1 MFLVI
6 YHEEGDP
13 MLSGE
18 VYETLLARLMDGEL
32 LPGQLINRRDI
43 AAQLGTSTAPVLEAM
58 KQLEFD
64 GYLETLPRKGTQ
76 VRLISE
82 EDVLGNYV
90 LRVGIECMAVRM
102 SIAAGTLA
110 SHREELLALADEDAE
125 ALRQYGDAR
134 QRWRA
139 DIAYHTALVDT
150 CGNRKLIE
158 EYRRVALPNIFYR
171 AHFYIRQQD
180 DENATTHRDLT
191 KALLAASPE
200 EAEQLI
206 RTHITAGKPLI
217 CRTLG
222 MADER

>member
-1 MFLVI
+1 
-6 YHEEGDP
+6 

-82 EDVLGNYV
+82 EDVLGNYI
-90 LRVGIECMAVRM
+90 LRVGIECMAIRM
-102 SIAAGTLA
+102 SISAGKLP
-110 SHREELLALADEDAE
+110 SMRQKLLELADADEQ
-125 ALRQYGDAR
+125 ALRQYGDQR
-134 QRWRA
+134 QRWNA
-139 DIAYHTALVDT
+139 DIAYHTALVES
-150 CGNRKLIE
+150 CGNRKLAE
-158 EYRRVALPNIFYR
+158 EFHRAALPNIFYR
-171 AHFYIRQQD
+171 SHFYIHQQKD
-180 DENATTHRDLT
+180 KNATTHRALT
-191 KALLAASPE
+191 EALLNASPE
-200 EAEQLI
+200 EAECLL

-217 CRTLG
+217 CRALG
-222 MADER
+222 MAENDKEN

>member
-1 MFLVI
+1 
-6 YHEEGDP
+6 

-18 VYETLLARLMDGEL
+18 VYETLLAWLMDGKL

-43 AAQLGTSTAPVLEAM
+43 AAKLGTSTAPVLEAM

-82 EDVLGNYV
+82 EDVLGNYI
-90 LRVGIECMAVRM
+90 LRVGIECMAIRM
-102 SIAAGTLA
+102 SIVAGTL
-110 SHREELLALADEDAE
+110 SLHREELLALADEDADT
-125 ALRQYGDAR
+125 LRQYGSAR
-134 QRWRA
+134 QRWRT

-150 CGNRKLIE
+150 CGNGKLIE

-171 AHFYIRQQD
+171 SHFYIRQQD
-180 DENATTHRDLT
+180 DKNATTHRALT
-191 KALLAASPE
+191 EALLAASPE

-217 CRTLG
+217 CCALG
-222 MADER
+222 MAEKH